1 MHFEQFLNTLQ
12 CIVNVPSYVILFY
25 FELSIFNLIN
35 IMQRPLLVQYK
46 ITRKPLQVSLK
57 VQPKFQAYFAF
68 DVRTNLVHPFTR
80 HYFFKFNKITI
91 KRTGNIFKLT
101 FLHLPVRGRNR
112 SPLIGIDI
120 YAFTLSLTLVP
131 TSGTRQRHPTKTKFP
146 ILKTSD

>member
-57 VQPKFQAYFAF
+57 VQPKFQACFAS
-68 DVRTNLVHPFTR
+68 DVR
-80 HYFFKFNKITI
+80 I
-91 KRTGNIFKLT
+91 KPCTSIYKAL
-101 FLHLPVRGRNR
+101 FLQ
-112 SPLIGIDI
+112 I
-120 YAFTLSLTLVP
+120 
-131 TSGTRQRHPTKTKFP
+131 
-146 ILKTSD
+146 

>member
-1 MHFEQFLNTLQ
+1 MHFKCTF
-12 CIVNVPSYVILFY
+12 YVILFY

-35 IMQRPLLVQYK
+35 IMQRPLLVQYQ
-46 ITRKPLQVSLK
+46 ITRKPLQVSFK
-57 VQPKFQAYFAF
+57 VQPKFQACFAS

-91 KRTGNIFKLT
+91 KKNRKYLQTYVPTSARQRSRL
-101 FLHLPVRGRNR
+101 R